1 MSARYT
7 LFRRVAPAELPLY
20 RRARALRAAGEHAA
34 LRTIAR
40 RCARRGGASSTTVGS
55 TSTI

>member
-20 RRARALRAAGEHAA
+20 RRARALRAAGEHA
-34 LRTIAR
+34 
-40 RCARRGGASSTTVGS
+40 
-55 TSTI
+55 